1 MDFIDI
7 RGASGTTYRFRRWP
21 TSGAHPPIAGN
32 FVLVAAGTRALI
44 DLGTLDDLSR
54 APAVLEGPATG
65 AELFTRFNISRR
77 DREAEHA
84 DLAQA
89 HPQPGLATLTD
100 VTSQAA

>member
-21 TSGAHPPIAGN
+21 TSGAHQPIAGN
-32 FVLVAAGTRALI
+32 FVLVATGTRTLI
-44 DLGTLDDLSR
+44 DVGMLDDLSL
-54 APAVLEGPATG
+54 APAALETRRTG

-89 HPQPGLATLTD
+89 HPQLGRSTLPAA
-100 VTSQAA
+100 SQAA